1 MSTDHFD
8 YNTRK
13 LLSQRTKLREIL
25 LELPEICYDFFI
37 AIEPRTSM
45 LTRIN
50 YAHDLKLFFYFLK
63 QSLHEFA
70 KPTTDVTIDDIK
82 KIQAHHIEMFLEFLS
97 LYEINGKVRKNGNNG
112 KKRKLSTIRSFYK
125 YLHRHKYI
133 KDDVTSVVDLPKI
146 KEKPIIR
153 LTGEE
158 IIRLLDSVET
168 GANLTKREKSY
179 HKYTKLRDVALLSL
193 LLGTG
198 IRISECVGIDIDDI
212 FLKDNSFK
220 ITRKGG
226 NQVILYYPDEIKQV
240 LSDYL
245 EYRKRLVANEGS
257 EMAFFLSMQRSRISA
272 KAVQNLVRKYTT
284 SVTPLKHI
292 TPHKFRSTYG
302 TRLYQSTGDIY
313 LVADVLGHRDVN
325 ITKKH
330 YAAMSEERRKM
341 AADVTTLRNQEVEQ
355 VDVPPWDTQDDV

>member
-1 MSTDHFD
+1 MSTEHFD
-8 YNTRK
+8 FNTRQ
-13 LLSQRTKLREIL
+13 LLSQRAKLRELL

-45 LTRIN
+45 LTRLN

-63 QSLHEFA
+63 QSLQEFS
-70 KPTTDVTIDDIK
+70 KPTTDITIYDIK
-82 KIQAHHIEMFLEFLS
+82 KIQAQHIEMFMEFLS
-97 LYEINGKVRKNGNNG
+97 LYEIDGKVRKNGNNG
-112 KKRKLSTIRSFYK
+112 KKRKLSTLRSFYR

-133 KDDVTSVVDLPKI
+133 KNDVTSVVDLPKI

-158 IIRLLDSVET
+158 IVRLLNSVET
-168 GANLTKREKSY
+168 GDKLTKREKSY

-198 IRISECVGIDIDDI
+198 IRISECLGIDIEDI
-212 FLKDNSFK
+212 YLKDNSFK
-220 ITRKGG
+220 VTRKGG
-226 NQVILYYPDEIKQV
+226 NQVILYYPDEIKEV
-240 LSDYL
+240 LTDYL
-245 EYRKRLVANEGS
+245 EYRKRLVPKEGS
-257 EMAFFLSMQRSRISA
+257 EKAFFLSMQRRRISA
-272 KAVQNLVRKYTT
+272 KAVQNLVRKYTA

-341 AADVTTLRNQEVEQ
+341 AADVTTLRNHADDQD
-355 VDVPPWDTQDDV
+355 DVPPWDTEDDV